1 MINKIP
7 DKTIPVFIH
16 KNTYPGEK
24 DFGVPITKINESIGQ
39 LR

>member
-1 MINKIP
+1 MNIIP
-7 DKTIPVFIH
+7 DKTIPVNIH

-24 DFGVPITKINESIGQ
+24 DFGVDLKHINESVLK